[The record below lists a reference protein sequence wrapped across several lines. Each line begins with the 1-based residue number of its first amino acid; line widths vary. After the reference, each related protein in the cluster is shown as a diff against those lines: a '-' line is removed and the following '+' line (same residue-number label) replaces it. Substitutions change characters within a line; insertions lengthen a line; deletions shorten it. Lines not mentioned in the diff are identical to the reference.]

1 MRTILILTGLLFAAL
16 STTAQSVN
24 VTFRVNM
31 SEFGGT
37 IDASG
42 MHLAGSFPTGTWT
55 PSARPMTNL
64 GNGIWSYSQ
73 ILPVGFQLQYKF
85 VLGNDWPFGDENV
98 SGLACSAPSTSNRA
112 LTVSGTTAMLP
123 AVCWNSCN
131 TCGVVTP
138 TSNITFQVDMSQ
150 QTIDLNNGGV
160 SISGSFNGFA
170 KLPMVSQGNGIYA
183 VTIPLA
189 TGNSVQY
196 KFRNGDAFEN
206 PLGPC
211 ASGDFGNRV
220 LLVPSSNT
228 TLAAECYSACG
239 ACVPIGA
246 NYNVTFQVNAAGLTV
261 PTEGLHIAGTFNGF
275 TPTAMINAGGN
286 IYSFTASIPQGS
298 TILWKYLNGN
308 SFDFAESVP
317 EVCGSPDGFGGF
329 NRTATGPSQNT
340 TFPLVCFGSCD
351 SQCAVEECLAN
362 GGTLSAPSNRSF
374 CVATG
379 SPAGINVTVSG
390 AVGTNQRW
398 ALINAT
404 GNIIETRSNN
414 SLFNLDNKPAGNYSI
429 RYIRFE
435 NNVTNIG
442 SITNISQV
450 GSLVGCYGVATNA
463 INIFLRTEPNGGT
476 LSALSPTTVCTNAG
490 SATAIS
496 VAVSGN
502 SGEFNRFGLTS
513 AALGQQ
519 ILLSNTTGNF
529 NLIGLSPG
537 NYAVTHI
544 SYQQGVSI
552 ANVQFPSDLEGCYD
566 LSNSVSVTI
575 QSCGG
580 ASLTSSPNPTSGPSF
595 VTFTSANEDYATL
608 EVYDMNGRM
617 VESLFNQVTTP
628 EKEYRLEFSGANL
641 PNGIYLYRLTTGAE
655 VMIDKFMIAR

>member
-1 MRTILILTGLLFAAL
+1 
-16 STTAQSVN
+16 
-24 VTFRVNM
+24 
-31 SEFGGT
+31 
-37 IDASG
+37 
-42 MHLAGSFPTGTWT
+42 
-55 PSARPMTNL
+55 
-64 GNGIWSYSQ
+64 
-73 ILPVGFQLQYKF
+73 
-85 VLGNDWPFGDENV
+85 
-98 SGLACSAPSTSNRA
+98 
-112 LTVSGTTAMLP
+112 
-123 AVCWNSCN
+123 
-131 TCGVVTP
+131 
-138 TSNITFQVDMSQ
+138 MSQ
-150 QTIDLNNGGV
+150 QTIDFTNGGV

-170 KLPMVSQGNGIYA
+170 KEPMADQGNGIYA
-183 VTIPLA
+183 ATIALEE
-189 TGNSVQY
+189 GISVQY
-196 KFRNGDAFEN
+196 KFRNGDAFES

-220 LLVPSSNT
+220 LLVPASNT

-239 ACVPIGA
+239 ACETIGDS
-246 NYNVTFQVNAAGLTV
+246 YDVTFQVNAAALTV
-261 PTEGLHIAGTFNGF
+261 AAEGLHIAGTFNGF
-275 TPTAMINAGGN
+275 TPTAMVNQGGN
-286 IYSFTASIPQGS
+286 IYSFTASIPEGS
-298 TILWKYLNGN
+298 AILWKYLNGN

-317 EVCGSPDGFGGF
+317 EACGSDDGFGGF

-340 TFPLVCFGSCD
+340 SFPIVCFGSCD
-351 SQCAVEECLAN
+351 SQCPAEECLAD
-362 GGTLSAPSNRSF
+362 GGTLSAPANRSF
-374 CVATG
+374 CVGTG
-379 SPAGINVTVSG
+379 SSVNINVTATG

-398 ALINAT
+398 ALIDAA
-404 GNIIETRSNN
+404 GNIIETRGNN
-414 SLFNLDNKPAGNYSI
+414 SLFNLDNKPAGNYNI

-435 NNVTNIG
+435 NDVTNIG

-463 INIFLRTEPNGGT
+463 INIFLRNEPNGGT

-519 ILLSNTTGNF
+519 ILASNSTGNF
-529 NLIGLSPG
+529 NLIGLNPG

-544 SYQQGVSI
+544 SYQQGVSL
-552 ANVQFPSDLEGCYD
+552 ANVEFPSDLEGCYD

-595 VTFTSANEDYATL
+595 VTFTSPKADYATL

-617 VESLFNQVTTP
+617 VESLFNQVTAP

-641 PNGIYLYRLTTGAE
+641 PNGIYLYRLTTGAD